1 MKNNKITRFFILFL
15 IMQTIAITA
24 MIVGSW
30 QVVVLSHKITQR
42 DNIRTAKALTESYA
56 LTLKSLNDNYKQT
69 QEVIPGF
76 CATLAEID
84 ETLHDLTKMK
94 IKLGSFKLKP
104 FSRSSAINK
113 CRESLQKTITVLNS
127 YEQKTQPAIL
137 KSLQETEKTL
147 QKLNEQLVE
156 EENGLRYLPWYIGG
170 ILLSIVIVLIFNS
183 LLLIFLYKQQPV
195 KG

>member
-1 MKNNKITRFFILFL
+1 
-15 IMQTIAITA
+15 
-24 MIVGSW
+24 
-30 QVVVLSHKITQR
+30 
-42 DNIRTAKALTESYA
+42 
-56 LTLKSLNDNYKQT
+56 
-69 QEVIPGF
+69 
-76 CATLAEID
+76 
-84 ETLHDLTKMK
+84 
-94 IKLGSFKLKP
+94 
-104 FSRSSAINK
+104 
-113 CRESLQKTITVLNS
+113 LQKTITVLNS